1 MQDDPQDVQKP
12 MFYGRR
18 RSHKLRPGRQ
28 QLISELLPQ
37 LRICESDKSDKIDLA
52 ASFGRETSDVRLE
65 IGFGAGEHL
74 SGDAHANPDIDFIG
88 CEPFINGV
96 AALLADVDRLDIKNV
111 RVFDDDARLLL
122 SRLPAACVSK
132 IYILFPDPWP
142 KSRHNRRRFINQ
154 ETLSSLSRIAKDNA
168 EFIFASDHM
177 GYISWTLVETQRHA
191 DWKWTAKGPVDWR
204 APPKDWVP
212 TRYEAKALR
221 KGDKPAYLTFRRQ
234 IRPPD

>member
-1 MQDDPQDVQKP
+1 MQDGPRDPEKP

-28 QLISELLPQ
+28 QLISELLPKI
-37 LRICESDKSDKIDLA
+37 RICALGDTQQINIAEA
-52 ASFGRETSDVRLE
+52 FGRGGKDVRLE

-74 SGDAHANPDIDFIG
+74 SGDAHANPEIDFIG

-96 AALLADVDRLDIKNV
+96 ATLLSDVERLDLKNV

-122 SRLPAACVSK
+122 TRLPDACISK

-154 ETLSSLSRIAKDNA
+154 ETLSSLARVAKDNA
-168 EFIFASDHM
+168 EFVFASDHM
-177 GYISWTLVETQRHA
+177 GYIAWTLIEAQQHA
-191 DWKWTAKGPVDWR
+191 AWNWMAKVPDDWR
-204 APPKDWVP
+204 RQPDDWVP
-212 TRYEAKALR
+212 TRYEAKAIR
-221 KGDKPAYLTFRRQ
+221 KGDKPAYLTFRRLK
-234 IRPPD
+234 RATT